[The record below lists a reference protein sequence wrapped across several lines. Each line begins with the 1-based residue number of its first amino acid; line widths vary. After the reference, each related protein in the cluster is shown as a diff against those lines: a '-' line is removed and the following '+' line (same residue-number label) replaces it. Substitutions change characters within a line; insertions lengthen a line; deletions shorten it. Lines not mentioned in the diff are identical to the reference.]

1 MNDEKDLDLLEEE
14 IDEEVAEEPVNEADE
29 AEEENKAEDASDED
43 DFEFDENGD
52 IIVPEDKEATE
63 EEAEEPAVETEEPAK
78 EPAEEA
84 EKKPAEDEEKA
95 ALRRELEALRRQT
108 RDTLKKMG
116 VEAESELDG
125 LVRLAAEA
133 EGVSEEEYRKTR
145 DEQQEIEAARRQLR
159 LAAFEKKKA
168 ADLAAVQSAY
178 ADTKKYGSVDE
189 FPNSKRFKELMDSGK
204 LTPAEAY
211 AASHPDALQGAPKTE
226 KNPLAGTKSHIK
238 SSVPKGAAREKIA
251 MPRAALAEW
260 RELFPGK
267 SDKELVELYKKTY
280 TK

>member
-14 IDEEVAEEPVNEADE
+14 IDEEVAEEPVNEA
-29 AEEENKAEDASDED
+29 EETALDNDGGED
-43 DFEFDENGD
+43 DFEYDENGD
-52 IIVPEDKEATE
+52 IILPDDKEATE

-78 EPAEEA
+78 EPSEEA

-211 AASHPDALQGAPKTE
+211 AASHPDALQNAPKTE

-267 SDKELVELYKKTY
+267 SDKELVELYKKTFD
-280 TK
+280 K